1 MNRIA
6 ALAAVVL
13 AAPAVP
19 HTRTGKKLEVP
30 IKRMIQGAA
39 FEEVVNPDVVDV
51 PEHMAAFREIAE
63 ARFRTVQARG

>member
-1 MNRIA
+1 MPDEIIEVA
-6 ALAAVVL
+6 GI
-13 AAPAVP
+13 P

-30 IKRMIQGAA
+30 IKRMIQGTA
-39 FEEVVNPDVVDV
+39 FEQVVNPDVVDV